1 MAYLDNALEAH
12 ISWHITQFGK
22 SNFEGCDVI
31 AYYGGIQFWSKDVYQ
46 PKIENLASKNKAEEG
61 HPKCL
66 VIILYTT
73 GGSVEAVEKM
83 VEITRH
89 FYQEVSFIVPDIAMS
104 AGTIWCMSGD
114 RIFMDYSSSLGPID
128 PQLLLPDGRW
138 VPALGYLDKSEELIK
153 KSAEGKLTDAELA
166 MLTNLD
172 LAQLRR
178 FEQARDLSIDLLKKW
193 LVEYKFRNWNTHQTN
208 PLKVGKIV
216 TKRQKTNRAQEI
228 AKALS
233 DNRKWHSHS
242 RMIGINTLINELH
255 LKIEDYTNNPQM
267 SDSIRNLH
275 RVIMEYMERAKL
287 QVLVLTSFSPDA
299 I

>member
-12 ISWHITQFGK
+12 ISWQIKQFADEH
-22 SNFEGCDVI
+22 FLGCDVI
-31 AYYGGIQFWSKDVYQ
+31 AYYGGIQFWSKDIYQ
-46 PKIENLASKNKAEEG
+46 PKLESIGRSASERG
-61 HPKCL
+61 HETL
-66 VIILYTT
+66 VTLLYTT

-89 FYQEVSFIVPDIAMS
+89 FYKEVYFVVPDIAMS

-114 RIFMDYSSSLGPID
+114 RIYMDYSSSLGPID
-128 PQLLLPDGRW
+128 PQLQLPDGRW

-153 KSAEGKLTDAELA
+153 KSAENKITNAELM
-166 MLTNLD
+166 MLNNLD

-193 LVEYKFRNWNTHQTN
+193 LVQYKFRDWSVHQTN
-208 PLKVGKIV
+208 PSKQGKTV

-233 DNRKWHSHS
+233 DNGRWHSHS
-242 RMIGINTLINELH
+242 RMIGINTLVKD
-255 LKIEDYTNNPQM
+255 LKLRIEDYTDNKDM
-267 SDSIRNLH
+267 SESVKNLH
-275 RVIMEYMERAKL
+275 RVIMEYMSKANQ
-287 QVLVLTSFSPDA
+287 QVLVLTLSLDP
-299 I
+299 

>member
-12 ISWHITQFGK
+12 ISWQISQFRDQH
-22 SNFEGCDVI
+22 FPQCDVI

-46 PKIENLASKNKAEEG
+46 PKLELIGRQDPQRVNRF
-61 HPKCL
+61 L

-89 FYQEVSFIVPDIAMS
+89 FYQEVYFVIPDIAMS

-114 RIFMDYSSSLGPID
+114 KIFMDYSSSLGPID
-128 PQLLLPDGRW
+128 PQLQLPDGRW

-153 KSAEGKLTDAELA
+153 KSSENRITDAELM
-166 MLTNLD
+166 MLSNLD

-193 LVEYKFRNWNTHQTN
+193 LVEYKFRDWTTHQTN
-208 PLKVGKIV
+208 PQKQGSRV
-216 TKRQKTNRAQEI
+216 TKRQKTARAQEI

-242 RMIGINTLINELH
+242 RMIGINTLVKDLK
-255 LKIEDYTNNPQM
+255 LKIEDFTNDQAM
-267 SDSIRNLH
+267 SESIKNLH
-275 RVIMEYMERAKL
+275 RVIMEYMSRANQ
-287 QVLVLTSFSPDA
+287 QVLVLTSIPT

>member
-12 ISWHITQFGK
+12 IAWQICQFRDEH
-22 SNFEGCDVI
+22 FPDCDVI

-46 PKIENLASKNKAEEG
+46 PKLESIGRRNV
-61 HPKCL
+61 PKEQKKL
-66 VIILYTT
+66 VTILYTT

-89 FYQEVSFIVPDIAMS
+89 FYQEVYFVVPDIAMS

-114 RIFMDYSSSLGPID
+114 KIYMDYSSSLGPID
-128 PQLLLPDGRW
+128 PQLQLPDGRW

-153 KSAEGKLTDAELA
+153 KSSEGKITNAELM
-166 MLTNLD
+166 MLNNLD

-193 LVEYKFRNWNTHQTN
+193 LVEYKFCNWLTHQTN
-208 PLKVGKIV
+208 PQKVGRAV
-216 TKRQKTNRAQEI
+216 TKRQKTYRAQEI

-242 RMIGINTLINELH
+242 RMIGIGTLTKDLK
-255 LKIEDYTNNPQM
+255 LKIEDYTDNKNL
-267 SDSIRNLH
+267 SNSINNLH
-275 RVIMEYMERAKL
+275 RVIMEYMSRANQ
-287 QVLVLTSFSPDA
+287 QVLVLTSIPF
-299 I
+299 